1 MNRKKLQL
9 ALGIISGRIE
19 ALANQEQYEL
29 LGLEYDFDHH
39 HYTRKGNHWL
49 NLLRRHAED
58 ILLEALSE

>member
-19 ALANQEQYEL
+19 ALANREQYEL
-29 LGLEYDFDHH
+29 LGLVYDPDHH
-39 HYTRKGNHWL
+39 YYTRKGKNWA
-49 NLLRRHAED
+49 NSLRIRAED